1 MIFITN
7 AGVPQCFVL
16 ALTLFLVYITVFPDY
31 IICNMAIEADNS
43 TLYSLIIKEL
53 FSLAWSP
60 FY

>member
-31 IICNMAIEADNS
+31 IICNMAVEADNS

-53 FSLAWSP
+53 FSLA
-60 FY
+60 